1 MTDFEEAIE
10 SVVWYNDLASV
21 VAAWAELPELNSQS
35 LHPAKL
41 IPMPD
46 NYLADGDYARQ
57 DYWQLQILW
66 MICVELF
73 GDCGSSPRTGWITK
87 TDEFREFCRTV
98 TRRPLE
104 WAAQI

>member
-21 VAAWAELPELNSQS
+21 VAAWAKLPEDNSS
-35 LHPAKL
+35 KS

-46 NYLADGDYARQ
+46 NYLADGGYESQ

-66 MICVELF
+66 MMCVELF
-73 GDCGSSPRTGWITK
+73 GDCGTSPRSGWITK
-87 TDEFREFCRTV
+87 IDEFREFCRTV

-104 WAAQI
+104 WEEQI